1 MSSTKI
7 NWILLV
13 LFCVLT
19 VIFCIC
25 LIMTPAT
32 GDPMNTLGRVGL
44 WLGVIANV
52 GNAVVQVF
60 EIRRKKRENKQSA
73 S

>member
-1 MSSTKI
+1 MNSTKI

-13 LFCVLT
+13 LFSVLT
-19 VIFCIC
+19 VVFCIC
-25 LIMTPAT
+25 LMMTPAT

-52 GNAVVQVF
+52 GNAVVQVS
-60 EIRRKKRENKQSA
+60 EIRRKKRDNKQSA